1 MPQLAALMLH
11 PASAISLT
19 VELYRDRAFVR
30 LVCVMEEDNSTQFNV
45 TLERLSAEL
54 ERLRQHVEVLHIECA
69 ESSQRCSELQDQI
82 RAIRKRL
89 DA

>member
-1 MPQLAALMLH
+1 MLH

-82 RAIRKRL
+82 LAIRKRL

>member
-1 MPQLAALMLH
+1 
-11 PASAISLT
+11 
-19 VELYRDRAFVR
+19 
-30 LVCVMEEDNSTQFNV
+30 MEEDNSKQFNV

>member
-1 MPQLAALMLH
+1 
-11 PASAISLT
+11 
-19 VELYRDRAFVR
+19 
-30 LVCVMEEDNSTQFNV
+30 MEDDNSAQFNL

-54 ERLRQHVEVLHIECA
+54 ERLRQHVDMLHIECA

-82 RAIRKRL
+82 LAIRKRL

>member
-1 MPQLAALMLH
+1 MLH